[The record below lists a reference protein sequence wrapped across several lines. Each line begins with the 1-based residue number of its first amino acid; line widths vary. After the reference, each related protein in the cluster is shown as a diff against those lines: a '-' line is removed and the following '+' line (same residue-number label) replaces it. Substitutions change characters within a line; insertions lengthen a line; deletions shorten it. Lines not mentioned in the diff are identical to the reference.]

1 FGVVAADNHG
11 ESVFKTERLGDFEV
25 TALGVQLLDTIVD
38 GGGITL
44 RSFVEHG
51 GKGSAGILDVEVKL
65 AGLESFVDE
74 ERAAEI
80 GLTNDGDAGA
90 SFDVLGEKFGQ
101 NDLFGEKFGADGD
114 FGLRRPRAGGDEVSE
129 VKEIKKA
136 EESKASAAHVRRPLA
151 FVRGSPGGSRRGGRE

>member
-1 FGVVAADNHG
+1 MQPVAIAPAAEAIGALEEFVTDAGAPFGGERGDIGNFLQMEIFGVAAADDHG

-25 TALGVQLLDTIVD
+25 KALGVQLLDTIVD

-101 NDLFGEKFGADGD
+101 
-114 FGLRRPRAGGDEVSE
+114 
-129 VKEIKKA
+129 
-136 EESKASAAHVRRPLA
+136 
-151 FVRGSPGGSRRGGRE
+151 